1 MILDARA
8 ALTRALLTGV
18 VLSFIGGKG
27 CFGGDV
33 SLGSVGN
40 GAGATNIAGSGSS
53 ASTGGSAGLGQAGN
67 GASGSTAIGSL
78 CRIPPLNPGCVGFS
92 LGYNY
97 DPAQGKCVPF
107 CAANANFTSLEACQ
121 RTCDP
126 EALDGAAGA
135 GNSNEVPL
143 SVDPSG
149 QVTSSAEFG
158 VSGPFYRYSD
168 SAGTD
173 GNPAQG
179 DCEIAGHSL
188 AECAQVVT
196 PPYSA
201 AGVIDWTVGGL
212 MCTSGTAER
221 VIDGVGTPGMLDYG
235 HMWGAGVGFNLST
248 LGPTY
253 DASAHGVIGIA
264 FDFEPS
270 SPTPFDLRVE
280 LPTSSTVDEPRAWK
294 PSPTPVQSYSSPVQ
308 VGHNVVLFQDAA
320 PLPFY
325 ANQSAFDPTHILAV
339 QFHVPAA
346 SVPKDYAFCIRNLSL
361 VLGTPPAQAATDGAC
376 PPSLGTASGFA
387 YDAAQQCLSPY
398 SSVLSCPALGDPSL
412 TIPSAPAVDHLPCVR
427 RLSDGALFLALTS
440 SSGPLAWPT
449 SPPSAWS
456 HVSASEW
463 ADCTADE
470 AALVAAATACPVL
483 PL

>member
-1 MILDARA
+1 MFLNAR
-8 ALTRALLTGV
+8 TVVSRALLTGV

-40 GAGATNIAGSGSS
+40 NAGATNIAGSDST
-53 ASTGGSAGLGQAGN
+53 ATGGSAAVGQAGN

-78 CRIPPLNPGCVGFS
+78 CRIPPLNPGCLGFS

-97 DPAQGKCVPF
+97 DPAQGKCVPY
-107 CAANANFTSLEACQ
+107 CSSNANFTSLEDCQ

-135 GNSNEVPL
+135 GSTTEVPL
-143 SVDPSG
+143 SVDASG

-168 SAGTD
+168 GAGTD
-173 GNPAQG
+173 GSTAEG
-179 DCEIAGHSL
+179 DCEVAGHSS

-196 PPYSA
+196 PPYKA
-201 AGVIDWTVGGL
+201 PGVIDWTVGGL
-212 MCTSGTAER
+212 MCTSGTVER
-221 VIDGVGTPGMLDYG
+221 VLQGVGTGTLDYA
-235 HMWGAGVGFNLST
+235 HMWGAGIGFNFSS
-248 LGPTY
+248 LGPAY

-264 FDFEPS
+264 FDLDESPS
-270 SPTPFDLRVE
+270 ASFDLRVE
-280 LPTSSTVDEPRAWK
+280 LPTTSTVDEPRAWK
-294 PSPTPVQSYSSPVQ
+294 PGASPVQSYSSPVQ
-308 VGHNVVLFQDAA
+308 VGHNVVLFQDAV

-325 ANQSAFDPTHILAV
+325 ADQSAFDPTHILAV

-346 SVPKDYAFCIRNLSL
+346 SVPVDYAFCIRNLSL

-398 SSVLSCPALGDPSL
+398 SSVLSCPALNGLTL
-412 TIPSAPAVDHLPCVR
+412 TIPSAPAVDNLPCVR
-427 RLSDGALFLALTS
+427 RLSDGALFLALS
-440 SSGPLAWPT
+440 SKSGPLAWQT
-449 SPPSAWS
+449 SPESAWS

-470 AALVAAATACPVL
+470 AALVAAATVCPIL
-483 PL
+483 PI